1 MAANAAAISPP
12 KRRRTAAATPP
23 KPAKALD
30 SVAKVHDLL
39 RGEAVNVKAVLLSVP
54 ESVRKVVVGG
64 VEKPVVSVTGAMYGG
79 GVLRCRGK
87 LFRK

>member
-1 MAANAAAISPP
+1 MAANAAAISPQ

-39 RGEAVNVKAVLLSVP
+39 RGEAGRQCDWGDVWGWRAAMQGEAVS
-54 ESVRKVVVGG
+54 
-64 VEKPVVSVTGAMYGG
+64 
-79 GVLRCRGK
+79 
-87 LFRK
+87 